1 MHGMVQVVTINPSIN
16 HQALHRQQ
24 RQHYHIPSHLHTH
37 ATHHQHALSPPTTT
51 VSKDDATTTHVQC
64 LVVSMNATGLLQG
77 KVAVCDKGWQR

>member
-1 MHGMVQVVTINPSIN
+1 MIVVARGSKP
-16 HQALHRQQ
+16 
-24 RQHYHIPSHLHTH
+24 
-37 ATHHQHALSPPTTT
+37 TT